1 MKPGTRRLV
10 VALAVCALVPV
21 VTASAKQQVP
31 RPFKMAAH
39 SQATINLADYSV
51 VAHAEG
57 VASHMGQVTADAS
70 GYATDPVS
78 YGTLTAANGDT
89 VYWAQEAGL
98 DVVTITG
105 GTGRFAGASG
115 QFTLVVL
122 MDGPPVVD
130 PVAGTMTMNY
140 IWTASGTITY

>member
-1 MKPGTRRLV
+1 MQRQQCRFV
-10 VALAVCALVPV
+10 VALAVCVLVPV
-21 VTASAKQQVP
+21 TTASAQKQIS
-31 RPFKMAAH
+31 RPFRMAAH
-39 SQATINLADYSV
+39 SQAVISMVDYSV

-57 VASHMGQVTADAS
+57 VASHMGEVTADAS
-70 GYATDPVS
+70 GYATDPVT
-78 YGTLTAANGDT
+78 YGTMTTANGD
-89 VYWAQEAGL
+89 VMYWAQAAGS

-105 GTGRFAGASG
+105 GTGRFEGASG

-122 MDGPPVVD
+122 MDGPPIVD

>member
-1 MKPGTRRLV
+1 MQRQHCRFV
-10 VALAVCALVPV
+10 VALAVCVLVPV
-21 VTASAKQQVP
+21 TTASAQKQIS
-31 RPFKMAAH
+31 RPFRMAAH
-39 SQATINLADYSV
+39 SQAVINMVDYSV

-57 VASHMGQVTADAS
+57 VASHLGEITADAS
-70 GYATDPVS
+70 GYATDPVT
-78 YGTLTAANGDT
+78 YGTMTAANGD
-89 VYWAQEAGL
+89 VMYWAQAAGS

-105 GTGRFAGASG
+105 GTGRFEGASG

-122 MDGPPVVD
+122 MDGPPIVD